1 MKRGEFLSNK
11 RIEKGLS
18 LSALA
23 QKLGVSEEEVERWEG
38 GELPDSRYLLP
49 LSALLGVFV
58 EDILQCGEESAAE
71 EDGAEKQADPSENLQ
86 EEQGAAENSA
96 SEEQAAAQNS
106 ASEEQGA
113 AENSA
118 SEEQGEAENS
128 ASEEQVAAQNSASEV
143 KSAVQN
149 SASEEL
155 GAAQSSISEVKGA
168 EKAAQATAPPQ
179 ESYYDRL
186 HKKIGDLEYSADD
199 PGLKE
204 TENGNGYSPAER
216 KFGYTLFAIFIAFM
230 TIFIASGLIGWVT
243 RPRELSLENY
253 AKYLEI
259 DVYPLQGMNPDIYT
273 VCVTAKAD
281 ISDLSI
287 TVQVNF
293 SNVFTEEKFSDT
305 VTLSGDL
312 AKDDSAERQIDLPS
326 VMHRGSVSVIS
337 VSGGLA

>member
-1 MKRGEFLSNK
+1 MKRGEFLSDK

-86 EEQGAAENSA
+86 EEQ
-96 SEEQAAAQNS
+96 AAAQNS

-113 AENSA
+113 AQNSA
-118 SEEQGEAENS
+118 SEEQG
-128 ASEEQVAAQNSASEV
+128 AA
-143 KSAVQN
+143 QN

-155 GAAQSSISEVKGA
+155 GAAQSSVSEVKGA

-230 TIFIASGLIGWVT
+230 TIFIAAGLIGWVT

-305 VTLSGDL
+305 VTLSGDF

-326 VMHRGSVSVIS
+326 VMLRGSVSVIS

>member
-1 MKRGEFLSNK
+1 MKRGEFLSDK

-96 SEEQAAAQNS
+96 SEEQ
-106 ASEEQGA
+106 GA

-118 SEEQGEAENS
+118 SEEQG
-128 ASEEQVAAQNSASEV
+128 
-143 KSAVQN
+143 
-149 SASEEL
+149 
-155 GAAQSSISEVKGA
+155 AAQSSILEEESAAQSSVSEVKGA

-230 TIFIASGLIGWVT
+230 TIFIAAGLIGWVT

>member
-1 MKRGEFLSNK
+1 MKRGEFLSDK

-86 EEQGAAENSA
+86 EEQAAAQNSASEVKSAVQNSASEEESAAENSA

-106 ASEEQGA
+106 ASEE
-113 AENSA
+113 ES
-118 SEEQGEAENS
+118 
-128 ASEEQVAAQNSASEV
+128 
-143 KSAVQN
+143 
-149 SASEEL
+149 
-155 GAAQSSISEVKGA
+155 AAQSSVSEVKGA

-230 TIFIASGLIGWVT
+230 TIFIAAGLIGWVT

-305 VTLSGDL
+305 VTLSGDF

-326 VMHRGSVSVIS
+326 VMLRGSVSVVS

>member
-1 MKRGEFLSNK
+1 MKRGEFLSDK

-96 SEEQAAAQNS
+96 SEELGAAQSSVSEEQGAAQNS

-113 AENSA
+113 AQSSA
-118 SEEQGEAENS
+118 SEEQA
-128 ASEEQVAAQNSASEV
+128 
-143 KSAVQN
+143 
-149 SASEEL
+149 
-155 GAAQSSISEVKGA
+155 AAQSSVSEVKGA

-179 ESYYDRL
+179 ESYSDRL

-230 TIFIASGLIGWVT
+230 TIFIAAGLIGWVT

-259 DVYPLQGMNPDIYT
+259 DVYPLKGVNPDSYT

-326 VMHRGSVSVIS
+326 VMLRGSVSVIS

>member
-1 MKRGEFLSNK
+1 MKRGEFLSDK

-86 EEQGAAENSA
+86 EEQAATQNSA

-118 SEEQGEAENS
+118 SEEQGAAQSS
-128 ASEEQVAAQNSASEV
+128 ASEEESAAQSSASEEESAAQNSASEE
-143 KSAVQN
+143 Q
-149 SASEEL
+149 
-155 GAAQSSISEVKGA
+155 GA

-179 ESYYDRL
+179 ENYYDRL

-230 TIFIASGLIGWVT
+230 TIFIAAGLIGWVT

>member
-1 MKRGEFLSNK
+1 MKRGEFLSDK

-86 EEQGAAENSA
+86 EEQAAAQNSA
-96 SEEQAAAQNS
+96 SEEQAAAQSS

-113 AENSA
+113 AQSSA
-118 SEEQGEAENS
+118 SEEQA
-128 ASEEQVAAQNSASEV
+128 
-143 KSAVQN
+143 
-149 SASEEL
+149 
-155 GAAQSSISEVKGA
+155 AAQSSVSEVKGA

-230 TIFIASGLIGWVT
+230 TIFIAAGLIGWVT

-259 DVYPLQGMNPDIYT
+259 DVYPLKGVNPDSYT

-326 VMHRGSVSVIS
+326 VMLRGSVSVIS

>member
-1 MKRGEFLSNK
+1 MKRGEFLSDK

-71 EDGAEKQADPSENLQ
+71 EDGAEKQAGPSENLQ
-86 EEQGAAENSA
+86 EEQAAAE
-96 SEEQAAAQNS
+96 NS

-118 SEEQGEAENS
+118 SEEQGAAQSS
-128 ASEEQVAAQNSASEV
+128 ASEEES
-143 KSAVQN
+143 
-149 SASEEL
+149 
-155 GAAQSSISEVKGA
+155 AAQSSVSEVKGA

-230 TIFIASGLIGWVT
+230 TIFIAAGLIGWVT

-305 VTLSGDL
+305 VTLSGDF

-326 VMHRGSVSVIS
+326 VMLRGSVSVIS

>member
-1 MKRGEFLSNK
+1 MKRGEFLSDK

-86 EEQGAAENSA
+86 EEQAAAQNSA
-96 SEEQAAAQNS
+96 SEEQAAAQS
-106 ASEEQGA
+106 
-113 AENSA
+113 
-118 SEEQGEAENS
+118 
-128 ASEEQVAAQNSASEV
+128 
-143 KSAVQN
+143 

-155 GAAQSSISEVKGA
+155 GAAQSSVSEVKGA

-230 TIFIASGLIGWVT
+230 TIFIAAGLIGWVT

-326 VMHRGSVSVIS
+326 VMLRGSVSVIS

>member
-1 MKRGEFLSNK
+1 MKRGEFLSDK

-86 EEQGAAENSA
+86 EEQ
-96 SEEQAAAQNS
+96 AAAQNS

-113 AENSA
+113 AE
-118 SEEQGEAENS
+118 
-128 ASEEQVAAQNSASEV
+128 
-143 KSAVQN
+143 N

-230 TIFIASGLIGWVT
+230 TIFIAAGLIGWVT

-326 VMHRGSVSVIS
+326 VMLRGSVSVIS

>member
-1 MKRGEFLSNK
+1 MKRGEFLSDK

-86 EEQGAAENSA
+86 EEQAAAQNSA

-106 ASEEQGA
+106 ASE
-113 AENSA
+113 
-118 SEEQGEAENS
+118 
-128 ASEEQVAAQNSASEV
+128 V
-143 KSAVQN
+143 KGAVQN

-155 GAAQSSISEVKGA
+155 GAAQSSVSEVKGA

-230 TIFIASGLIGWVT
+230 TIFIATGLIGWVT

>member
-1 MKRGEFLSNK
+1 MKRGEFLSDK

-86 EEQGAAENSA
+86 EEQ
-96 SEEQAAAQNS
+96 AAAQNS

-113 AENSA
+113 A
-118 SEEQGEAENS
+118 
-128 ASEEQVAAQNSASEV
+128 
-143 KSAVQN
+143 QN

-155 GAAQSSISEVKGA
+155 GAAQSSVSEVKGA

-230 TIFIASGLIGWVT
+230 TIFIAAGLIGWVT

-305 VTLSGDL
+305 VTLSGDF

-326 VMHRGSVSVIS
+326 VMLRGSVSVIS

>member
-86 EEQGAAENSA
+86 EEQAAAQNSA

-113 AENSA
+113 AQSSV
-118 SEEQGEAENS
+118 SEE
-128 ASEEQVAAQNSASEV
+128 
-143 KSAVQN
+143 
-149 SASEEL
+149 
-155 GAAQSSISEVKGA
+155 KGA

-230 TIFIASGLIGWVT
+230 TIFIAAGLIGWVT

>member
-1 MKRGEFLSNK
+1 MKRGEFLSDK

-38 GELPDSRYLLP
+38 GEFPDSRYLLP

-86 EEQGAAENSA
+86 EEQ
-96 SEEQAAAQNS
+96 AAAQNS

-118 SEEQGEAENS
+118 SEEQGAAQSS
-128 ASEEQVAAQNSASEV
+128 ASEEES
-143 KSAVQN
+143 
-149 SASEEL
+149 
-155 GAAQSSISEVKGA
+155 AAQSSISEVKGA

-216 KFGYTLFAIFIAFM
+216 KFGYTLFAIFIAVM
-230 TIFIASGLIGWVT
+230 TIFIAAGLIGWVT

-259 DVYPLQGMNPDIYT
+259 DVYPLQGMNPDVYT

-305 VTLSGDL
+305 VTLSGDF

>member
-1 MKRGEFLSNK
+1 MKRGEFLSDK

-96 SEEQAAAQNS
+96 SEEQGAAQNSASEEQAAAQNS

-113 AENSA
+113 AE
-118 SEEQGEAENS
+118 
-128 ASEEQVAAQNSASEV
+128 
-143 KSAVQN
+143 N

-230 TIFIASGLIGWVT
+230 TIFIAAGLIRWVT

-326 VMHRGSVSVIS
+326 VMLRGSVSVIS

>member
-1 MKRGEFLSNK
+1 MKRGEFLSDK

-86 EEQGAAENSA
+86 EEQGAA
-96 SEEQAAAQNS
+96 
-106 ASEEQGA
+106 
-113 AENSA
+113 
-118 SEEQGEAENS
+118 
-128 ASEEQVAAQNSASEV
+128 QNSASEV

-149 SASEEL
+149 SASEEESAAQNSASEEQGAAQNSASEEQ
-155 GAAQSSISEVKGA
+155 GAAQSSVSEVKGA

-186 HKKIGDLEYSADD
+186 HKKMGDLEYSADD

-230 TIFIASGLIGWVT
+230 TIFIATGLIGWVT

-259 DVYPLQGMNPDIYT
+259 DVYPLQGMNPDSYT

-326 VMHRGSVSVIS
+326 VMLRGSVSVIS

>member
-1 MKRGEFLSNK
+1 MKRGEFLSDK

-96 SEEQAAAQNS
+96 SEELGAAQSSASEEQAAVENS

-113 AENSA
+113 AQSSVSEEQGAAQSSA
-118 SEEQGEAENS
+118 SEEQA
-128 ASEEQVAAQNSASEV
+128 
-143 KSAVQN
+143 
-149 SASEEL
+149 
-155 GAAQSSISEVKGA
+155 AAQSSVSEVKGA

-230 TIFIASGLIGWVT
+230 TIFIAAGLIGWVT

-259 DVYPLQGMNPDIYT
+259 DVYPLQGMNPDSYT

-326 VMHRGSVSVIS
+326 VMLRGSVSVIS

>member
-86 EEQGAAENSA
+86 EEQGAAQNSA

-113 AENSA
+113 AQSSV
-118 SEEQGEAENS
+118 SEE
-128 ASEEQVAAQNSASEV
+128 
-143 KSAVQN
+143 
-149 SASEEL
+149 
-155 GAAQSSISEVKGA
+155 KGA

-230 TIFIASGLIGWVT
+230 TIFIAAGLIRWVT

-305 VTLSGDL
+305 VTLSGDF

-326 VMHRGSVSVIS
+326 VMLRGSVSVIS

>member
-86 EEQGAAENSA
+86 
-96 SEEQAAAQNS
+96 
-106 ASEEQGA
+106 EEQGA

>member
-1 MKRGEFLSNK
+1 MKRGEFLSDK

-38 GELPDSRYLLP
+38 GEFPDSRYLLP

-86 EEQGAAENSA
+86 EEQSAAQNSA

-113 AENSA
+113 AQSSI
-118 SEEQGEAENS
+118 SEEQA
-128 ASEEQVAAQNSASEV
+128 AAQSSISEV
-143 KSAVQN
+143 KGAAQN

-155 GAAQSSISEVKGA
+155 GAAQSSVSEVKGA

-230 TIFIASGLIGWVT
+230 TIFIAAGLIGWVT

-259 DVYPLQGMNPDIYT
+259 DVYPLQGMNPDVYT

-305 VTLSGDL
+305 VTLSGDF

>member
-96 SEEQAAAQNS
+96 SEEQGAAQS
-106 ASEEQGA
+106 SVSEEQGA
-113 AENSA
+113 AQSSA
-118 SEEQGEAENS
+118 SEEQA
-128 ASEEQVAAQNSASEV
+128 
-143 KSAVQN
+143 
-149 SASEEL
+149 
-155 GAAQSSISEVKGA
+155 AAQSSVSEVKGA

-230 TIFIASGLIGWVT
+230 TIFIAAGLIGWVT

-312 AKDDSAERQIDLPS
+312 AKDDSADRQIDLPS
-326 VMHRGSVSVIS
+326 VMLRGSVSVIS

>member
-1 MKRGEFLSNK
+1 MKRGEFLSDK

-38 GELPDSRYLLP
+38 GELPDSRYLRP

-86 EEQGAAENSA
+86 EEQAAAQNSA
-96 SEEQAAAQNS
+96 SEEQAAAQDS

-113 AENSA
+113 A
-118 SEEQGEAENS
+118 
-128 ASEEQVAAQNSASEV
+128 
-143 KSAVQN
+143 
-149 SASEEL
+149 
-155 GAAQSSISEVKGA
+155 QSSVSEVKGA

-216 KFGYTLFAIFIAFM
+216 KFGNTLFAIFIAFM
-230 TIFIASGLIGWVT
+230 TIFIAAGLIGWVT

-259 DVYPLQGMNPDIYT
+259 DVYPLQGMNPDVYT

-326 VMHRGSVSVIS
+326 VMLRGSVSVVS

>member
-1 MKRGEFLSNK
+1 MKRGEFLSDK
-11 RIEKGLS
+11 RIERGLS

-23 QKLGVSEEEVERWEG
+23 QKLGVSEEVAERWEG
-38 GELPDSRYLLP
+38 GELPESKYLLP
-49 LSALLGVFV
+49 LSDLLGVSV
-58 EDILQCGEESAAE
+58 EDILQGGEESAAE
-71 EDGAEKQADPSENLQ
+71 EDGAEKQAGPSENLQ
-86 EEQGAAENSA
+86 EK
-96 SEEQAAAQNS
+96 QAAAQNS
-106 ASEEQGA
+106 ASEEQ
-113 AENSA
+113 
-118 SEEQGEAENS
+118 
-128 ASEEQVAAQNSASEV
+128 VAAQSPVSEGE
-143 KSAVQN
+143 A
-149 SASEEL
+149 
-155 GAAQSSISEVKGA
+155 AAQSSVSEGEDA
-168 EKAAQATAPPQ
+168 EEAQVTAPPQ
-179 ESYYDRL
+179 ENYYDRL
-186 HKKIGDLEYSADD
+186 HKKIGNLEYSADD

-230 TIFIASGLIGWVT
+230 TIFIAAGLIGWVT

-287 TVQVNF
+287 TVQINF

-326 VMHRGSVSVIS
+326 VMLRGSVSVVS

>member
-1 MKRGEFLSNK
+1 MKRGEFLSDK

-96 SEEQAAAQNS
+96 SEE
-106 ASEEQGA
+106 
-113 AENSA
+113 
-118 SEEQGEAENS
+118 
-128 ASEEQVAAQNSASEV
+128 
-143 KSAVQN
+143 
-149 SASEEL
+149 L
-155 GAAQSSISEVKGA
+155 GAAQSSVSEVKGA

-230 TIFIASGLIGWVT
+230 TIFIAAGLIGWVT

-259 DVYPLQGMNPDIYT
+259 DVYPLKGVNPDSYT

-326 VMHRGSVSVIS
+326 VMLRGSVSVIS

>member
-1 MKRGEFLSNK
+1 MKRGEFLSDK

-86 EEQGAAENSA
+86 EEQGAA
-96 SEEQAAAQNS
+96 QNS

-118 SEEQGEAENS
+118 SEEQ
-128 ASEEQVAAQNSASEV
+128 
-143 KSAVQN
+143 
-149 SASEEL
+149 

-230 TIFIASGLIGWVT
+230 TIFIAAGLIGWVT

-305 VTLSGDL
+305 VTLSGDF

-326 VMHRGSVSVIS
+326 VMLRGSVSVIS

>member
-1 MKRGEFLSNK
+1 MKRGEFLSDK
-11 RIEKGLS
+11 RIEKRLS

-71 EDGAEKQADPSENLQ
+71 EDGAEKQAGSCENLQ
-86 EEQGAAENSA
+86 EEQG
-96 SEEQAAAQNS
+96 AAQNS

-118 SEEQGEAENS
+118 SEEQG
-128 ASEEQVAAQNSASEV
+128 
-143 KSAVQN
+143 AVQN

-155 GAAQSSISEVKGA
+155 GAAQSSVSEVKGA

-230 TIFIASGLIGWVT
+230 TIFIAAGLIGWVT

-259 DVYPLQGMNPDIYT
+259 DVYPLKGVNPDIYT

-326 VMHRGSVSVIS
+326 VMLRGSVSVVS

>member
-1 MKRGEFLSNK
+1 MKRGEFLSDK

-86 EEQGAAENSA
+86 EEQGAA
-96 SEEQAAAQNS
+96 QNS

-118 SEEQGEAENS
+118 SEEQ
-128 ASEEQVAAQNSASEV
+128 
-143 KSAVQN
+143 
-149 SASEEL
+149 

-230 TIFIASGLIGWVT
+230 TIFIAAGLIGWVT

-305 VTLSGDL
+305 VTLSGDF

>member
-1 MKRGEFLSNK
+1 MKRGEFLSDK

-71 EDGAEKQADPSENLQ
+71 EDGAEKHADPSENLQ

-96 SEEQAAAQNS
+96 SEELGAAQSSVSEEQGAVENS

-113 AENSA
+113 AQSSA
-118 SEEQGEAENS
+118 SEEQG
-128 ASEEQVAAQNSASEV
+128 
-143 KSAVQN
+143 
-149 SASEEL
+149 
-155 GAAQSSISEVKGA
+155 AAQSSVSEVKGA

-230 TIFIASGLIGWVT
+230 TIFIAAGLIGWVT

-326 VMHRGSVSVIS
+326 VMLRGSVSVIS

>member
-1 MKRGEFLSNK
+1 MKRGEFLSDK

-96 SEEQAAAQNS
+96 SEELGAAQSSVSEEQGAVENS

-113 AENSA
+113 AQSSA
-118 SEEQGEAENS
+118 SEEQA
-128 ASEEQVAAQNSASEV
+128 
-143 KSAVQN
+143 
-149 SASEEL
+149 
-155 GAAQSSISEVKGA
+155 AAQSSVSEVKGA

-230 TIFIASGLIGWVT
+230 TIFIAAGLIGWVT

-326 VMHRGSVSVIS
+326 VMLRGSVSVIS

>member
-1 MKRGEFLSNK
+1 MKRGEFLSDK

-38 GELPDSRYLLP
+38 GEFPDSRYLLP

-86 EEQGAAENSA
+86 EEQ
-96 SEEQAAAQNS
+96 AAAQNS

-118 SEEQGEAENS
+118 SEEQGAAQSS
-128 ASEEQVAAQNSASEV
+128 ASEEES
-143 KSAVQN
+143 
-149 SASEEL
+149 
-155 GAAQSSISEVKGA
+155 AAQSSVSEVKGA

-230 TIFIASGLIGWVT
+230 TIFIAAGLIGWVT

-326 VMHRGSVSVIS
+326 VMLRGSVSVIS

>member
-1 MKRGEFLSNK
+1 MKRGEFLSDK

-86 EEQGAAENSA
+86 EEQAAAQNSA

-113 AENSA
+113 AQNSA
-118 SEEQGEAENS
+118 SEEQG
-128 ASEEQVAAQNSASEV
+128 
-143 KSAVQN
+143 
-149 SASEEL
+149 
-155 GAAQSSISEVKGA
+155 AAQSSVSEVKGA

-230 TIFIASGLIGWVT
+230 TIFIAAGLIGWVT

-259 DVYPLQGMNPDIYT
+259 DVYPLKGVNPDSYT

>member
-1 MKRGEFLSNK
+1 MKRGEFLSDK

-38 GELPDSRYLLP
+38 GEFPDSRYLLP

-86 EEQGAAENSA
+86 EEQ
-96 SEEQAAAQNS
+96 AAAQNS

-118 SEEQGEAENS
+118 SEEQGAAQSS
-128 ASEEQVAAQNSASEV
+128 ASEEES
-143 KSAVQN
+143 
-149 SASEEL
+149 
-155 GAAQSSISEVKGA
+155 AAQSSISEVKGA

-230 TIFIASGLIGWVT
+230 TIFIAAGLIGWVT

-259 DVYPLQGMNPDIYT
+259 DVYPLQGMNPDVYT

-305 VTLSGDL
+305 VTLSGDF

>member
-1 MKRGEFLSNK
+1 MKRGEFLSDK

-96 SEEQAAAQNS
+96 SEEQ
-106 ASEEQGA
+106 GA

-118 SEEQGEAENS
+118 SEEQG
-128 ASEEQVAAQNSASEV
+128 
-143 KSAVQN
+143 
-149 SASEEL
+149 
-155 GAAQSSISEVKGA
+155 AAQSSVSEVKGA
-168 EKAAQATAPPQ
+168 EKAAQATASPQ

-230 TIFIASGLIGWVT
+230 TIFIAAGLIGWVT

-305 VTLSGDL
+305 VTLSGDF

-326 VMHRGSVSVIS
+326 VMLRGSVSVIS

>member
-1 MKRGEFLSNK
+1 MKRGEFLSDK

-86 EEQGAAENSA
+86 EEQ
-96 SEEQAAAQNS
+96 AAAQNS

-113 AENSA
+113 A
-118 SEEQGEAENS
+118 
-128 ASEEQVAAQNSASEV
+128 
-143 KSAVQN
+143 QN

-155 GAAQSSISEVKGA
+155 GAAQSSVSEVKGA

-230 TIFIASGLIGWVT
+230 TIFIAAGLIGWVT

-326 VMHRGSVSVIS
+326 VMLRGSVSVIS

>member
-1 MKRGEFLSNK
+1 MKRGEFLSDK

-86 EEQGAAENSA
+86 EEQA
-96 SEEQAAAQNS
+96 
-106 ASEEQGA
+106 
-113 AENSA
+113 
-118 SEEQGEAENS
+118 
-128 ASEEQVAAQNSASEV
+128 
-143 KSAVQN
+143 
-149 SASEEL
+149 
-155 GAAQSSISEVKGA
+155 AAQSSVSEVKGA

-230 TIFIASGLIGWVT
+230 TIFIAAGLIGWVT

-259 DVYPLQGMNPDIYT
+259 DVYPLQGMNPDVYT

-305 VTLSGDL
+305 VTLSGDF

-326 VMHRGSVSVIS
+326 VMLRGSVSVVS

>member
-1 MKRGEFLSNK
+1 MKRGEFLSDK

-96 SEEQAAAQNS
+96 SEEQ
-106 ASEEQGA
+106 GA

-118 SEEQGEAENS
+118 SEEQG
-128 ASEEQVAAQNSASEV
+128 
-143 KSAVQN
+143 
-149 SASEEL
+149 
-155 GAAQSSISEVKGA
+155 AAQSSVSEVKGA
-168 EKAAQATAPPQ
+168 EKAAQATASPQ

-216 KFGYTLFAIFIAFM
+216 KFGYTLFAIFVAFM
-230 TIFIASGLIGWVT
+230 TIFIAAGLIGWVT

-305 VTLSGDL
+305 VTLSGDF

-326 VMHRGSVSVIS
+326 VMLRGSVSVIS

>member
-1 MKRGEFLSNK
+1 MKRGEFLSDK

-86 EEQGAAENSA
+86 EEQAEAQNSASEVKSAVQNSA

-118 SEEQGEAENS
+118 SEEES
-128 ASEEQVAAQNSASEV
+128 
-143 KSAVQN
+143 
-149 SASEEL
+149 
-155 GAAQSSISEVKGA
+155 AAQSSISEVKGA

-186 HKKIGDLEYSADD
+186 HKKIGNLEYSADD

-230 TIFIASGLIGWVT
+230 TIFIAAGLIGWVT

-305 VTLSGDL
+305 VTLSGDF

-326 VMHRGSVSVIS
+326 VMHRGSVSVVS

>member
-1 MKRGEFLSNK
+1 M
-11 RIEKGLS
+11 
-18 LSALA
+18 
-23 QKLGVSEEEVERWEG
+23 
-38 GELPDSRYLLP
+38 
-49 LSALLGVFV
+49 
-58 EDILQCGEESAAE
+58 
-71 EDGAEKQADPSENLQ
+71 
-86 EEQGAAENSA
+86 
-96 SEEQAAAQNS
+96 
-106 ASEEQGA
+106 
-113 AENSA
+113 
-118 SEEQGEAENS
+118 
-128 ASEEQVAAQNSASEV
+128 
-143 KSAVQN
+143 
-149 SASEEL
+149 
-155 GAAQSSISEVKGA
+155 QSSVSEVKGA

-230 TIFIASGLIGWVT
+230 TIFIAAGLIGWVT

>member
-1 MKRGEFLSNK
+1 MKRGKFLSDK

-86 EEQGAAENSA
+86 EEQGAA
-96 SEEQAAAQNS
+96 
-106 ASEEQGA
+106 
-113 AENSA
+113 
-118 SEEQGEAENS
+118 
-128 ASEEQVAAQNSASEV
+128 QNSASEV

-149 SASEEL
+149 SASEEESAVENSASEEQAAAQSSASEEL
-155 GAAQSSISEVKGA
+155 GAAQNSASEVKGA

-230 TIFIASGLIGWVT
+230 TIFIAAGLIGWVT

-259 DVYPLQGMNPDIYT
+259 DVYPLKGVNPDSYT

-326 VMHRGSVSVIS
+326 VMLRGSVSVIS

>member
-96 SEEQAAAQNS
+96 SEEQGAAQS
-106 ASEEQGA
+106 SVSEEQGA
-113 AENSA
+113 AQSSA
-118 SEEQGEAENS
+118 SEEQA
-128 ASEEQVAAQNSASEV
+128 
-143 KSAVQN
+143 
-149 SASEEL
+149 
-155 GAAQSSISEVKGA
+155 AAQSSVSEVKGA

-230 TIFIASGLIGWVT
+230 TIFIAAGLIGWVT

-259 DVYPLQGMNPDIYT
+259 DVYPLKGVNPDSYT

-326 VMHRGSVSVIS
+326 VMLRGSVSVIS